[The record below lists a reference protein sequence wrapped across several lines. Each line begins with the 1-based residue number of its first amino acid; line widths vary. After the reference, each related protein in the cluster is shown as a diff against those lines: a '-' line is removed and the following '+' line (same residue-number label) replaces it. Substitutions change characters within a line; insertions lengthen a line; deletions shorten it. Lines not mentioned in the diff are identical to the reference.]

1 MSRRR
6 QPLLLGVLVTLPF
19 LLWSCG
25 GSESAD
31 QAKLE
36 QARRQGVAAAH
47 HADQIRQLQK
57 EVAALKRGQ
66 AAPEAAGP
74 NAQSEVST
82 EAVDSRIP
90 ASGSY
95 GGEAQQR
102 GTPTRIN
109 KNYPMQMSFS
119 SGGSQVM
126 YPTLSCEGVLQPLG
140 FQGESRVYEE
150 KITSGH
156 CDSGGTWLVHVDGL
170 TTIEAAWSLP
180 SASYTVSAT
189 LVAE

>member
-1 MSRRR
+1 MNKRR

-25 GSESAD
+25 GGESAD

-36 QARRQGVAAAH
+36 QARREGVAAAH

-66 AAPEAAGP
+66 TAPEAAEP

-109 KNYPMQMSFS
+109 RNYPMQMSFS
-119 SGGSQVM
+119 SGGSRVM
-126 YPTLSCEGVLQPLG
+126 YPTLGCEGVLQPLG
-140 FQGESRVYEE
+140 YQGESRVYEE

-156 CDSGGTWLVHVDGL
+156 CDSGGTWLVHVDGS
-170 TTIEAAWSLP
+170 TTIEAAWSLS